1 MDKKDK
7 KTIIGIIGII
17 LVIAGVT
24 GTIPSALNK
33 FIIGTSGFGILIIV
47 GIVMSIYGFSD

>member
-17 LVIAGVT
+17 FVIAGIT

-33 FIIGTSGFGILIIV
+33 FIIGTGGFGILIII
-47 GIVMSIYGFSD
+47 GIIMSIYGFAD